1 MPRIAEPYTRVRS
14 PRASPTGAG
23 AAAPAPAEPFPLT
36 RRSRRRLPFKRQLR
50 VSTTVAA
57 VIVATIAAVAIRLA
71 VTRGLSLDEIRTAE
85 LARLPFG
92 QLISHLARAGVQ
104 PPLHPVLTWCMVHV
118 FGDSDA
124 SLRVPSLIAGAAL
137 IPAMAWLAAEVFERR
152 SAVVA
157 AVFGALAPA
166 LVWYSQE
173 ASRYALVALFGTLAV
188 VGAIRVIRHGR
199 PADWALH
206 AVAASA
212 AVWSG
217 WSGLFIV
224 AATELALL
232 VAVAQRLRTN
242 ALPSR
247 FLTAWGLHSLAL
259 ACQFVPLG
267 LLLASQLKHGG
278 GLAGVANV
286 SASGV
291 SFYTTVSNVSWGLFG
306 FHPGTV
312 TRVLSAV
319 WPLGM
324 LASLVSIGRETTARG
339 WLIVALALAPAVGT
353 FALGLAVPGAFD
365 VRFAVAS
372 VPLAFVLIARIATAW
387 PRSQTGRILV
397 VGAIAAVLVGAL
409 VDQQLNPN
417 NPRRYDY
424 RQALAQVQRDAGASA
439 AVLYEPAVLRPVLAR
454 EAPDLH
460 AARLTTLLPSR
471 AQAQSV
477 FVITSFE
484 NSARL
489 LALQNREIGAL
500 RATRHL
506 VSYRAYPGVNVW
518 WFR

>member
-1 MPRIAEPYTRVRS
+1 MAEPNSPVR
-14 PRASPTGAG
+14 PLRASPGSAG
-23 AAAPAPAEPFPLT
+23 AVAPAPAEPFPLT
-36 RRSRRRLPFKRQLR
+36 RRSRRRLPFKRRLR
-50 VSTTVAA
+50 SSTTVAA
-57 VIVATIAAVAIRLA
+57 VIAATLAGLAVRLV

-92 QLISHLARAGVQ
+92 QLINHLARAGVQ
-104 PPLHPVLTWCMVHV
+104 PPLHPVLVWFMVHL
-118 FGDSDA
+118 FGDGDMA
-124 SLRVPSLIAGAAL
+124 LRVPSLIAGVAL

-152 SAVVA
+152 SAVVSA
-157 AVFGALAPA
+157 LFGAVAPA

-188 VGAIRVIRHGR
+188 VAAIRVIQRGR
-199 PADWALH
+199 PADWTLH
-206 AVAASA
+206 VLAASA

-217 WSGLFIV
+217 WSGVSIV

-232 VAVAQRLRTN
+232 ATVMQRRRAN

-247 FLTAWGLHSLAL
+247 FLTAWGVGTLAL
-259 ACQFVPLG
+259 ACQLLPLG

-286 SASGV
+286 SASGI

-306 FHPGTV
+306 FHAGAV

-339 WLIVALALAPAVGT
+339 WMILAFALAPAVAT

-365 VRFAVAS
+365 IRYALAS
-372 VPLAFVLIARIATAW
+372 VPLAFVLIARIATTW

-417 NPRRYDY
+417 NPRRYEY
-424 RQALAQVQRDAGASA
+424 RQALAEVQRDAGPSA
-439 AVLYEPAVLRPVLAR
+439 AVLYEPGVLRPVLAR
-454 EAPDLH
+454 DAPGLR
-460 AARLTTLLPSR
+460 ASPLTTPLPSG
-471 AQAQSV
+471 AEAQSV
-477 FVITSFE
+477 FVIASFE

-489 LALQNREIGAL
+489 LALQNRAIGAL